1 MAHPLRGETDP
12 VQRQAAPPPSRGPGF
27 LTRRRKKMGANA
39 RPDTTAGTRLLQAA
53 ALVLALATA
62 AIGVA
67 AAAALIGT
75 RLTSLSLSALLIGL
89 FLAVGFRRRV
99 AARRDGESSPRAEP
113 SRAPAPQGPPLPA
126 EAGPQAE
133 AALRSDIERLSDEV
147 WALREALGHARALLE
162 ARRDVVFCTDMD
174 GRLTYANEAFR
185 EAFGIGDEAMG
196 QAFALPRP
204 EPEDM
209 AAEPLGAAALGRR
222 DEAVMTRAG
231 PRWFSFD
238 AVPLREGTGDLSGF
252 QHVGRDVTER
262 REAEAALAHA
272 KRAAEGA
279 SQAKSRML
287 ATVAHEIRTPLA
299 GVIGMAGLLLD
310 SGLTPEQETYA
321 KAARSSGE
329 ALMRLTDELLDV
341 SRLEAGRLA
350 LDIGPVALA
359 PLIEEVVEL
368 LAPRA
373 HEKGLEIGWRVAPG
387 APVHVAADP
396 ARLRQVLL
404 NLAGN
409 AVKFTEAGG
418 VAVVAGPERDDGAPG
433 GVRIAIAD
441 TGPGLPEG
449 FEARLFHE
457 FEQGSAAGRRQGGA
471 GLGLAISRRLV
482 EAMGGEIGVESRPG
496 AGATFTLILPA
507 ASESDRAPAAAPL
520 AGRRALV
527 LTAGAMEGA
536 LLCALLE
543 DLGAAAELLSG
554 PEMIED
560 VAGVGTSDLVLA
572 DLAAI
577 RAFAADGLAAAT
589 LAERAIVLVG
599 PSERE
604 SLPEAAAQ
612 GFRSYL
618 VRPVRPESLWRVALG
633 EVDRDERGEPCRAP
647 AAAMAQ
653 VRPARPLRVLL
664 AEDNDINALLARTLL
679 ERAGHEVVRVCDGQA
694 AVEAVATA
702 EAPFDLVL
710 MDLQM
715 PVLDGIAA
723 TRAIRSGEHGA
734 GVPIVALTANAPEED
749 REACARAGMEGHL
762 QKPLEEAALTALL
775 GRLGAACLEDQPS
788 L

>member
-1 MAHPLRGETDP
+1 MAHPLRGDTDP
-12 VQRQAAPPPSRGPGF
+12 VRRQAAPPPSGGPGF
-27 LTRRRKKMGANA
+27 LARRRKETGANA
-39 RPDTTAGTRLLQAA
+39 RPDTTAGTRLVRAA
-53 ALVLALATA
+53 ALVLALAAA

-75 RLTSLSLSALLIGL
+75 RSTSLAVAAILIGF
-89 FLAVGFRRRV
+89 FLAAGFREWA
-99 AARRDGESSPRAEP
+99 AARRNAESS
-113 SRAPAPQGPPLPA
+113 SLPA
-126 EAGPQAE
+126 EAGSQAE

-196 QAFALPRP
+196 HAFALPRP

-262 REAEAALAHA
+262 REAEAALAQA
-272 KRAAEGA
+272 KRTAEGA

-321 KAARSSGE
+321 KAARISGE

-387 APVHVAADP
+387 APAHVAADP

-418 VAVVAGPERDDGAPG
+418 LAVVAGPERDDGAPG

-507 ASESDRAPAAAPL
+507 APESDRAQAAAPL

-618 VRPVRPESLWRVALG
+618 VRPVRPTSLERVALG
-633 EVDRDERGEPCRAP
+633 EVDRDERSEPSRTPIAVKP
-647 AAAMAQ
+647 G
-653 VRPARPLRVLL
+653 PARALRVLL

-679 ERAGHEVVRVCDGQA
+679 ERAGHVVVHARDGRA
-694 AVEAVATA
+694 AVEAVAGA
-702 EAPFDLVL
+702 APFDLIL

-715 PVLDGIAA
+715 PGLDGLAA
-723 TRAIRSGEHGA
+723 TRAIRAGERGRR
-734 GVPIVALTANAPEED
+734 VPIVALTANAPEED
-749 REACARAGMEGHL
+749 REACVRAGMDGHL
-762 QKPLEEAALTALL
+762 QKPLDEAALGALL
-775 GRLGAACLEDQPS
+775 ARLAG
-788 L
+788 